1 VDGTE
6 PHDGPR
12 TAVVVDDVPLAR
24 AGVAAV
30 LDGLG
35 IAVVAETYSAREA
48 VRVVQMDGCG
58 LVVLGSATDLDLV
71 AAARRCCSLH
81 PRPVVVALVG
91 AAHRQVVPYLLAL
104 GVLGVA
110 SRTGTVDDLRATVEA
125 ASKGVVHVAPALEH
139 ELAGG
144 VRPAAGA
151 VPDAGL
157 SSREREVLAF
167 LAEGRSNREIAD
179 AMTVSLATVKS
190 HLHHLY
196 TKLGATN
203 RHEALRRGVALGLL
217 R

>member
-1 VDGTE
+1 MDGTE
-6 PHDGPR
+6 RDDGPR
-12 TAVVVDDVPLAR
+12 TAVVVDELPLAR

-35 IAVVAETYSAREA
+35 ISVVAETHAAREA
-48 VRVVQMDGCG
+48 VRVVQMDGCD

-110 SRTGTVDDLRATVEA
+110 SRTGTVDDLSATVEA

-144 VRPAAGA
+144 VRPAGD